1 MSPPS
6 TATATDSGYTY
17 GGFSQRISV
26 HQNFVI
32 KIPDRFPLESAA
44 ACLTTGTS
52 IYAPLKKFGA
62 LTKPKR
68 VAVLGMGNM
77 GMIGIRIAA
86 VMGHEVAAMSV
97 HENKESL
104 AFELG
109 ADKFLSWAKAEDMKV
124 AYRNFDIIL
133 NTLSGP
139 HEVGTFLPM
148 LDHNGTIV
156 QLGLMI
162 NPHNLIQYPDLV
174 RPCLAVAGSVSGNI
188 RDTRETM
195 EFCASKNLKPI
206 QTIILADQLDDVF
219 EVLASPATTVA
230 RYTLDVRKSFM
241 RLKENEQGAIGLH
254 TEVQSEDDRPDFEDA
269 DAPTDDEGIRH

>member
-1 MSPPS
+1 MAFNEP
-6 TATATDSGYTY
+6 TKHGHIATDSGYTY

-124 AYRNFDIIL
+124 AYTNFDIIL

-162 NPHNLIQYPDLV
+162 NPHNVSTPVTAMYNDPNNSLILSADP
-174 RPCLAVAGSVSGNI
+174 VS
-188 RDTRETM
+188 RS
-195 EFCASKNLKPI
+195 CASLPGSCWVREWKH
-206 QTIILADQLDDVF
+206 QGHQGDHG
-219 EVLASPATTVA
+219 VLCQQEPEAHPGMIS
-230 RYTLDVRKSFM
+230 
-241 RLKENEQGAIGLH
+241 
-254 TEVQSEDDRPDFEDA
+254 
-269 DAPTDDEGIRH
+269 